1 MDPLAQFQS
10 LLQSAAPILALAPM
24 QDVTDLR
31 FMRLI
36 SGYGNADL
44 YFTEYFRVLP
54 DSRLDPQI
62 LASITQNP
70 TGRPVIAQMIGNDV
84 AALVRTAR
92 ELQQHPVAAID
103 LNLGCPVPIVY
114 RKCAGGGLLRDPGR
128 IDQILGAL
136 REAIAIPFTV
146 KTRIGFD
153 DTAVFDELLPI
164 FARHSLDLL
173 TVHARTVKEMYRS
186 APRYDFIAR
195 AVAAMPCPVLANGN
209 IYSADKADEVL
220 ALTGARGLMIGRGVI
235 RNPWLFRQ
243 IREHREGQP
252 VFRPSGRDVL
262 DYVHALYEAVST
274 PGIRESAQINNMK
287 KYMNFIGLG
296 VEPTGEFLHGV
307 RRATTRADFFA
318 LCRAVPGSRRA
329 DAARAVP
336 DRAKANGC
344 HGGSDAVMIP
354 VAASL
359 CEDPRCTKGY
369 RQILRNLQFPVS
381 GIRNP
386 KFTSSFRR
394 LLPIFESADRRAT
407 GRTRD

>member
-1 MDPLAQFQS
+1 LSHVTFQN
-10 LLQSAAPILALAPM
+10 LLRGDETILALAPM
-24 QDVTDLR
+24 QDVTDLP

-36 SGYGNADL
+36 SGYGNADV

-54 DSRLDPQI
+54 ESRLDPQI

-70 TGRPVIAQMIGNDV
+70 TGRPVIAQMIGNDIT
-84 AALVRTAR
+84 ALVRTAR

-114 RKCAGGGLLRDPGR
+114 RKCAGGGLLRDPDR

-153 DTAVFDELLPI
+153 EVSVFDELLPM

-186 APRYDFIAR
+186 APRYEFIAR
-195 AVAAMPCPVLANGN
+195 AVAAMSCPVLANGN
-209 IYSADKADEVL
+209 IYSAGKADEVL
-220 ALTGARGLMIGRGVI
+220 GLTGARGLMIGRGVI

-243 IREHREGQP
+243 IREQRRGEP
-252 VFRPSGRDVL
+252 IFRPTGRDVL
-262 DYVHALYEAVST
+262 EYVHALCDAVSK
-274 PGIRESAQINNMK
+274 PDIRESAQINNLK

-296 VEPTGEFLHGV
+296 VEPTGEFLHQI

-318 LCRAVPGSRRA
+318 LCREFLDHDDPMPLEPFTIPLKPT
-329 DAARAVP
+329 D
-336 DRAKANGC
+336 
-344 HGGSDAVMIP
+344 VM
-354 VAASL
+354 AGAM
-359 CEDPRCTKGY
+359 R
-369 RQILRNLQFPVS
+369 
-381 GIRNP
+381 
-386 KFTSSFRR
+386 
-394 LLPIFESADRRAT
+394 
-407 GRTRD
+407 

>member
-1 MDPLAQFQS
+1 LSRPEPAVNPRTQYQS
-10 LLQSAAPILALAPM
+10 LLQSSEPILALAPM

-54 DSRLDPQI
+54 ESRLDPQI
-62 LASITQNP
+62 LASITENP
-70 TGRPVIAQMIGNDV
+70 TGRPVIAQMIGNDI

-114 RKCAGGGLLRDPGR
+114 RKCAGGGLLRDPDR
-128 IDQILGAL
+128 IDRILGAL
-136 REAIAIPFTV
+136 RDAITIPFTV

-153 DTAVFDELLPI
+153 AAAVFDELLPI
-164 FARHSLDLL
+164 FSRHSLDLL

-195 AVAAMPCPVLANGN
+195 AVDAMSCPVLANGN
-209 IYSADKADEVL
+209 IYSADKAGEVL

-243 IREHREGQP
+243 IREQRGGVP
-252 VFRPSGRDVL
+252 VFCPTGRDVL
-262 DYVHALYEAVST
+262 KYVHALYEAVST

-296 VEPTGEFLHGV
+296 VEPTGEFLHQI
-307 RRATTRADFFA
+307 RRVMNRAEFFSICREFLDHDEPMPLEPFVIA
-318 LCRAVPGSRRA
+318 LKPT
-329 DAARAVP
+329 D
-336 DRAKANGC
+336 
-344 HGGSDAVMIP
+344 VM
-354 VAASL
+354 AGAM
-359 CEDPRCTKGY
+359 R
-369 RQILRNLQFPVS
+369 
-381 GIRNP
+381 
-386 KFTSSFRR
+386 
-394 LLPIFESADRRAT
+394 
-407 GRTRD
+407 